1 MAGSLWMENQIKE
14 VFLSGLLV
22 SKLKKK
28 YKSDLLKNKIK
39 KNKKP

>member
-22 SKLKKK
+22 SKFKKK
-28 YKSDLLKNKIK
+28 TYKSDLLKN
-39 KNKKP
+39 